1 MEPVARPE
9 VSPAEQERA
18 IGALQ
23 AAVGR
28 GLITL
33 DEFSSRT
40 DRVLAASNPAELAT
54 VIADLPPLVTRA
66 ALADEPL
73 RISTVGTKMGRR
85 GPWTVPSR
93 IVIEARHTKVT
104 LDFREA
110 TFPHPVVTID
120 LAVAHSTVL
129 LILPDTV
136 GLEVE
141 AVRPHHSRLPESSGP
156 SDTGPILALR
166 GDIAHGRVKVRR
178 RRRSGRD

>member
-1 MEPVARPE
+1 MEPVPRPD
-9 VSPAEQERA
+9 VTPAEQERTIA
-18 IGALQ
+18 ALQ

-33 DEFSSRT
+33 DEFSART
-40 DRVLAASNPAELAT
+40 DRVLAATTSVELAT

-85 GPWTVPSR
+85 GRWTVPSR

-110 TFPHPVVTID
+110 TFPHAVVTVD
-120 LAVAHSTVL
+120 LATAHSTVL
-129 LILPDTV
+129 LVLPPEV
-136 GLEVE
+136 GVDVE
-141 AVRPHHSRLPESSGP
+141 SVHPNRTKLPESSRP
-156 SDTGPILALR
+156 SDTGPILSLR
-166 GDIAHGRVKVRR
+166 GETAYGRVKVRR
-178 RRRSGRD
+178 PGR